1 MFRPL
6 VETYLSSAMESLSTE
21 EQIDTLCK
29 RASDLIFFIQFG
41 QMPCEEVNGD
51 GEKAISHTD
60 E

>member
-29 RASDLIFFIQFG
+29 KASELIFFIQFG
-41 QMPCEEVNGD
+41 QMPEGESH
-51 GEKAISHTD
+51 GEKVIGNSD
-60 E
+60 